1 MKNAPPGFYTKRS
14 ACRLLTEY
22 RMSPNNLLIGFVNT
36 LPVGPAYT
44 PIYAK
49 GVVYGKNDIVSKGKN
64 PHEDSFKRHMSPG
77 DVALFLQRD
86 PDAFVAVGLFTG
98 IRSQGLVIL
107 DVDANLATLSKK
119 WGDSLKDAPKII
131 STKKNAAKYVF
142 RVPEDQRAQVKG
154 FGLSHTGE
162 GYEVLWGKQ
171 GVIAGTYPGSSD
183 GKAPAGTYKLASG
196 DFNQIPQAPE
206 WLLAEMRAR
215 YVQDTPSQTSGLVK
229 NRKGLDFSGRTE
241 DEIAEIVRDCLTVV
255 PACGRGNEDDWWIVG
270 AMIAEDMP
278 NELGLTLWSAW
289 SAEDSDY
296 EEDWKHGNP
305 CADKWPLI
313 LQKAGRPGNAGLGS
327 LIRLADRYDPNRER
341 FQDSSRET
349 LEQVEKSQVHRF
361 QNVTIPFEELL
372 ERAKAIIELDNPAEL
387 NYEMHRLAVEA
398 GHRDAEKIERILVDQ
413 LAYEKSRDAISIDDL
428 LNTDF
433 KRQYLIP
440 DLLATPSVVLM
451 YGSGGDGKSMAAW
464 TLAKHVATGQPFKIR
479 GQEVP
484 VEKGGVLILNGDQPL
499 IQVQEQLEEVDF
511 PRGTDVII
519 RSDFQIQRFA
529 FFIRQIEKYRPKL
542 VIIDSLIGCSG
553 GKAFDENKSDFATP
567 LYWLTRNNGDAFPAT
582 TIIVIHHANKNGN
595 FRGTSAIRDA
605 VDEVISLKKPDE
617 KQVEQTGQ
625 SARILTFEKS
635 RSGRSG
641 TQLLMKQ
648 QKDLSYT
655 IEDWTPEVD
664 PTNASPSGVT
674 DRVLQRLR
682 VCKETRTLKEL
693 QADPLCGGSNA
704 AVKKSVQ
711 RLLKRGLVEEAGK
724 TQDSQSKR
732 VVTQYKAVLSS
743 TREEVVDSVP
753 LGANTSTG
761 TESEGGQSPEMKGD
775 TVLDRQISAKG
786 TKGDTISSTFREC
799 PPSDPL
805 QRQESPQKGT
815 LERSIRAGARD
826 DEPTFS
832 LEQKRA
838 AMKQLDKEWD

>member
-1 MKNAPPGFYTKRS
+1 
-14 ACRLLTEY
+14 
-22 RMSPNNLLIGFVNT
+22 MSPNKQLIGFVNS

-49 GVVYGKNDIVSKGKN
+49 GVVYGANRIVSKGKN
-64 PHEDSFKRHMSPG
+64 PHEDSFRRHMSPG
-77 DVALFLQRD
+77 DVALFLERV
-86 PDAFVAVGLFTG
+86 PEEFVAVGLFTG

-119 WGDSLKDAPKII
+119 WGESLKDAPKII

-142 RVPEDQRAQVKG
+142 RVPEDQRSQVKG

-229 NRKGLDFSGRTE
+229 NRKGLDFSGRTQ
-241 DEIAEIVRDCLTVV
+241 DEIAEIIRDCLTVL
-255 PACGRGNEDDWWIVG
+255 PQCGRGNEDDWWIVG
-270 AMIAEDMP
+270 AMIAEDLP
-278 NELGLTLWSAW
+278 NDLGLMLWSAW

-327 LIRLADRYDPNRER
+327 LIRLADGYDPNRER
-341 FQDSSRET
+341 FQESSRET
-349 LEQVEKSQVHRF
+349 LEQIEKAQVQRI
-361 QNVTIPFEELL
+361 QQVAMPFEELL

-387 NYEMHRLAVEA
+387 NYEMHRLAVES

-413 LAYEKSRDAISIDDL
+413 LAYEKSRDAISIDEL
-428 LNTDF
+428 LSTDF

-451 YGSGGDGKSMAAW
+451 YGAGGDGKSMAAW
-464 TLAKHVATGQPFKIR
+464 TIAKHVATGQPFKIR

-511 PRGTDVII
+511 PRGTNVTI
-519 RSDFQIQRFA
+519 RSDFQIQRYA

-617 KQVEQTGQ
+617 KQIEQTGQ
-625 SARILTFEKS
+625 AARILTFEKS
-635 RSGRSG
+635 RSGRGG

-655 IEDWTPEVD
+655 VEDWTPEVD
-664 PTNASPSGVT
+664 PTNASPSGIT

-682 VCKETRTLKEL
+682 VTKAERTLKEL
-693 QADPLCGGSNA
+693 QSDPLCGGSNA
-704 AVKKSVQ
+704 AVKKSLQ
-711 RLLKRGLVEEAGK
+711 RLLKRGLVREAGK
-724 TQDSQSKR
+724 SLDSQTKR
-732 VVTQYKAVLSS
+732 WNITYEAILSS
-743 TREEVVDSVP
+743 TRVVVGDSVH
-753 LGANTSTG
+753 LGANPSTG
-761 TESEGGQSPEMKGD
+761 TGSEGGQSPEMKGD
-775 TVLDRQISAKG
+775 TVLDSQISAKG
-786 TKGDTISSTFREC
+786 TEGDTMSSDSEGC
-799 PPSDPL
+799 PPSLPL
-805 QRQESPQKGT
+805 QQQGSPQMGT
-815 LERSIRAGARD
+815 LDRSIRAGARED
-826 DEPTFS
+826 GEPTFS
-832 LEQKRA
+832 DEQKMD
-838 AMKQLDKEWD
+838 AMKQALSEWT

>member
-1 MKNAPPGFYTKRS
+1 
-14 ACRLLTEY
+14 
-22 RMSPNNLLIGFVNT
+22 MSPNKQLIGFVNS

-49 GVVYGKNDIVSKGKN
+49 GVVYGKNRIVSKGKN

-77 DVALFLQRD
+77 DVALFLERD
-86 PDAFVAVGLFTG
+86 PNKFVAAGLFTG

-142 RVPEDQRAQVKG
+142 RVPEDQRSQVKG

-183 GKAPAGTYKLASG
+183 GKAPAGTYKLAAG

-241 DEIAEIVRDCLTVV
+241 DEIAEIIRDCLTVL
-255 PACGRGNEDDWWIVG
+255 PQCGRGNEDDWWIVG
-270 AMIAEDMP
+270 AMIAEDLP
-278 NELGLTLWSAW
+278 NDLGLTLWSAW

-296 EEDWKHGNP
+296 EEDWKNGNP
-305 CADKWPLI
+305 CAEKWPLI

-327 LIRLADRYDPNRER
+327 LIRLADGYDPNRER

-349 LEQVEKSQVHRF
+349 LEQVESSQVHRF
-361 QNVTIPFEELL
+361 QTVALSFEQLL
-372 ERAKAIIELDNPAEL
+372 ERAKQIVELDNPAEL

-413 LAYEKSRDAISIDDL
+413 LAYEKKTDAISIDAL
-428 LNTDF
+428 LDTDF
-433 KRQYLIP
+433 KREYLIP
-440 DLLATPSVVLM
+440 DLLATPSTVLM

-464 TLAKHVATGQPFKIR
+464 TLAKHIATGAPFKIR
-479 GQEVP
+479 GQAVP
-484 VEKGGVLILNGDQPL
+484 VQKGGVLILNGDQPL

-511 PRGTDVII
+511 PRGTNVTI
-519 RSDFQIQRFA
+519 RSDFQIQRYA

-567 LYWLTRNNGDAFPAT
+567 LYWLTRNNGDAFPPT

-595 FRGTSAIRDA
+595 FRGSSAIRDA
-605 VDEVISLKKPDE
+605 VDEVISLKKPTE
-617 KQVEQTGQ
+617 KQIEQTGQ

-635 RSGRSG
+635 RSGRGG

-648 QKDLSYT
+648 QADLSYT
-655 IEDWTPEVD
+655 IQDWTPEVD
-664 PTNASPSGVT
+664 PTNAAPSGIS

-682 VCKETRTLKEL
+682 LAKEPRTLKQL
-693 QADPLCGGSNA
+693 QADPTCGGNNE
-704 AVKKSVQ
+704 AVKKALQ
-711 RLLKRGLVEEAGK
+711 RWKKKGLVEIAGA
-724 TQDSQSKR
+724 TQE
-732 VVTQYKAVLSS
+732 TQGKKPQFLYRAVLSS
-743 TREEVVDSVP
+743 RLRGECVESVP
-753 LGANTSTG
+753 LGPDPSSGTG
-761 TESEGGQSPEMKGD
+761 FEKGTASESEEVVPFTQGQVQAGD
-775 TVLDRQISAKG
+775 NATGAEG
-786 TKGDTISSTFREC
+786 TKRDNLSSDSEC
-799 PPSDPL
+799 PFLDPL
-805 QRQESPQKGT
+805 QQQGSAGKGT
-815 LERSIRAGARD
+815 SERSIRAGARED

-832 LEQKRA
+832 YEQKRE
-838 AMKQLDKEWD
+838 AMRQIAEEWE